1 MGKILKKP
9 ILGAPPEIAADDEKL
24 VQQCCTGDQGAWNE
38 LINRYKG
45 LIYSVPV
52 KYRFGP
58 EDSADIFQSVCVE
71 LFTHLSKLRKIQSLR
86 SWLVTVALHKC
97 LHWQK
102 QQRRQIEFEAMAQ
115 FAFEAASVAPD
126 VLSEIRREQAVRDA
140 LERLSPRCAELIK
153 MLFFEEPP
161 LPYNEVARRLGLA
174 TGSIGFI
181 RSRCLHHLQN
191 ILQEFDF

>member
-1 MGKILKKP
+1 
-9 ILGAPPEIAADDEKL
+9 
-24 VQQCCTGDQGAWNE
+24 
-38 LINRYKG
+38 
-45 LIYSVPV
+45 
-52 KYRFGP
+52 
-58 EDSADIFQSVCVE
+58 
-71 LFTHLSKLRKIQSLR
+71 LR